1 MAPKLSSFA
10 NDSLER
16 AEARDVDDFGREHIA
31 QKNEIFD
38 QEMEKAKTNSLWE
51 EFSKVVED
59 GDSQALDAASLKRK
73 ERVEKYFQNNEEAM
87 LKAHQANEIDIVE
100 DEQGVKRCMWFEKQ
114 FARLDKVMSCLVLIN

>member
-1 MAPKLSSFA
+1 
-10 NDSLER
+10 
-16 AEARDVDDFGREHIA
+16 
-31 QKNEIFD
+31 
-38 QEMEKAKTNSLWE
+38 MEKAKTNSLCE